1 MSEDGCMNLDY
12 WLRRLSGKATCLLG
26 GRARLYASA
35 RIRNISGDT
44 ARIRIGDNSHVAGEL
59 LVFRHGG
66 DISIGAW
73 CYIGYGARLWSAK
86 SIIIGNRVLISHNV
100 NVFDSLT
107 HPLSAADRHL
117 HFRAIVE
124 KGHPKMVDLGEREIV
139 IDDDV
144 WIGAGAILLRGVRI
158 GKGAVV
164 GAGSVVTHDVA
175 PFSIV
180 AGNPAR
186 LIRELDADER

>member
-1 MSEDGCMNLDY
+1 MNLDY
-12 WLRRLSGKATCLLG
+12 WLRRLSGRATCLLG
-26 GRARLYASA
+26 GGARLHPSA

-44 ARIRIGDNSHVAGEL
+44 ARIRIGGDSHVAGEL

-66 DISIGAW
+66 DISVGSW
-73 CYIGYGARLWSAK
+73 CYIGEGARLWSAK
-86 SIIIGNRVLISHNV
+86 SIRIGDRVLISHNV
-100 NVFDSLT
+100 NIFDSLT

-117 HFRAIVE
+117 HFRAIIE
-124 KGHPKMVDLGEREIV
+124 RGHPDMIDLGEREIV
-139 IDDDV
+139 IDDDA

-158 GKGAVV
+158 GKGAVI
-164 GAGSVVTHDVA
+164 GAGSVVTRDVA

-186 LIRELDADER
+186 LIRELAADER